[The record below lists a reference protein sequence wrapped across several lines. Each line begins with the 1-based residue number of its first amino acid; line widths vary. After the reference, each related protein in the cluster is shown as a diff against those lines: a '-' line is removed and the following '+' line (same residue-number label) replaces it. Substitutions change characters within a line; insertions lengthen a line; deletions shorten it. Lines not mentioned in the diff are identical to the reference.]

1 MSNMAV
7 YLIGFVVV
15 LVGLIYG
22 ANLLGVPQQWIWVG
36 AIVLAGIGVMSAV
49 GTRRKDPPAG

>member
-7 YLIGFVVV
+7 YLIGFII
-15 LVGLIYG
+15 LLLGLIYG
-22 ANLLGVPQQWIWVG
+22 AHLLGVPQQWIWVG
-36 AIVLAGIGVMSAV
+36 AIILAGIAVMSAV

>member
-7 YLIGFVVV
+7 YLIGFAI
-15 LVGLIYG
+15 LLIGLIYG
-22 ANLLGVPQQWIWVG
+22 ARLLGVPQQWIWVG
-36 AIVLAGIGVMSAV
+36 AIVLVGIAVMTAV